1 MKRSFKNYGLFDM
14 TNFKKIIAES
24 NLDWDAFD
32 FRQKKYNTHKE
43 TKCVP
48 IIFDKSFSIDNFT
61 KTEHFPL
68 FEGELAKLEQHLI
81 KTIDEDGYIF
91 RAILVLLP
99 KGKSIPKHI
108 DKGESLTITRRI
120 HIAVQTNPKCFFNV
134 GDVTKNLKEGEIWE
148 IDNSGQRHAVSN
160 EGDTDRIHLIVDFLK
175 K

>member
-32 FRQKKYNTHKE
+32 FRQKRGNTHKE

-48 IIFDKSFSIDNFT
+48 IIFDKSFSIDKFT

-68 FEGELAKLEQHLI
+68 FEEELKRLEQHLI

-108 DKGESLTITRRI
+108 DTGQSLTIPRRI
-120 HIAVQTNPKCFFNV
+120 HIAVQTNPNCFFNV

>member
-1 MKRSFKNYGLFDM
+1 MGELSKN
-14 TNFKKIIAES
+14 
-24 NLDWDAFD
+24 
-32 FRQKKYNTHKE
+32 
-43 TKCVP
+43 
-48 IIFDKSFSIDNFT
+48 IDN
-61 KTEHFPL
+61 
-68 FEGELAKLEQHLI
+68 GERFGSAILKNLKLEFNFHLHNLLADGIRDTI

-108 DKGESLTITRRI
+108 DTGESLTIPRRI
-120 HIAVQTNPKCFFNV
+120 HIAVQTNPNCFFNV